1 MELTETQLRKLVE
14 RVMELTLELTVEQP
28 KKKILV
34 VLSGYDVTRFS
45 TVLQS
50 LKESNV
56 YYVTVVM
63 TKEQLEYEEVGKLTC
78 EYADKI
84 VTPKEALV
92 SQAEYESIIFPA
104 MPKDVLAKCALC
116 ISDTYEVMLIQ
127 KAFEEGIEVK
137 IAKGGIA
144 KFTGK
149 EPESYQKRIL
159 GYVRTLLE
167 YGIKLDLD
175 SDTEKR

>member
-34 VLSGYDVTRFS
+34 VLSGYDVIRFS
-45 TVLQS
+45 AVLQS
-50 LKESNV
+50 LKENNND
-56 YYVTVVM
+56 VTVVIS
-63 TKEQLEYEEVGKLTC
+63 KEQLEFEEVGKLAC

-84 VTPKEALV
+84 VTPKEALA
-92 SQAEYESIIFPA
+92 SQVKYESIIFPA
-104 MPKDVLAKCALC
+104 MPRDVLAKCALC

-149 EPESYQKRIL
+149 EPESYQNRIL
-159 GYVRTLLE
+159 GYIRTLLE

>member
-1 MELTETQLRKLVE
+1 MELTEAQLRKLVE

-28 KKKILV
+28 KKKVLV
-34 VLSGYDVTRFS
+34 VLSGYDANRFS

-50 LKESNV
+50 LSENSSD
-56 YYVTVVM
+56 VTVVIS
-63 TKEQLEYEEVGKLTC
+63 KEQLEFEEVGKVVC
-78 EYADKI
+78 EFANKI
-84 VTPKEALV
+84 VTPKEALAT
-92 SQAEYESIIFPA
+92 QAKYESIIFPA
-104 MPKDVLAKCALC
+104 MPRDVLAKCALC

-127 KAFEEGIEVK
+127 KAFEEGIKVK

-149 EPESYQKRIL
+149 EPESYQNIVL
-159 GYVRTLLE
+159 GYIRTLLE
-167 YGIKLDLD
+167 YGIEIELD